1 MSVCDSV
8 NLYTLLN
15 FSGFYTLLIFA
26 KDLFQTFHHDGAPL
40 VEKRD
45 VYKFKKKKF
54 HWGANTQFVLI
65 LSQN

>member
-1 MSVCDSV
+1 MSVFDSV

-45 VYKFKKKKF
+45 VYKF
-54 HWGANTQFVLI
+54 
-65 LSQN
+65 

>member
-26 KDLFQTFHHDGAPL
+26 KDLFQTFHHDRAPL

-45 VYKFKKKKF
+45 VYKF
-54 HWGANTQFVLI
+54 
-65 LSQN
+65 